1 MSAWSGLRTV
11 AVAAATVGAWACG
24 GGDAPQPTEAGERGG
39 GEAITIWTDRTEL
52 FFEHPPL
59 VSGAPGEPWAVHLT
73 DIADFRAVTEGRLTL
88 EFLGPDGR
96 VHTTVAEEPARA
108 GVYDPAPSFG
118 APGMY
123 DLTMILEGAQ
133 VSDEIFV
140 GPVQVFASEA
150 DLPVLPEAEAVGISF
165 LKEQQW
171 PTDFATVAATRRV
184 VAPGL
189 EVTGSVEA
197 VPGRM
202 VQVSAPVEGIARWEL
217 NQEIPAEGA
226 WVRAG
231 QPLVRLAPVGGDDA
245 YASLRGR
252 VERLEREVARA
263 ERLVA
268 AEAAPARRL
277 EEARHDLEIA
287 RAQLAAVGA
296 GEGDGYTL
304 SLASPI
310 EGAVVERAF
319 VAGQRVEA
327 GAVLLTVLDPRRLH
341 VVLQV
346 PAGDLGALPGV
357 SGATFTPEGSTEV
370 RRADRLV
377 SVGVALEPGL
387 RTVPVRFQVE
397 NADGRLRP
405 GMLVTGRL
413 LSGEPDPAL
422 AVPSAAIVDEDGLLV
437 AYVQIG
443 GETFERRAVTV
454 GATDGQ
460 WSVVLTGVRP
470 GERVVTRGQYQIKLS
485 SLNTSEI
492 SDHGHPH

>member
-1 MSAWSGLRTV
+1 MSTQRKS
-11 AVAAATVGAWACG
+11 AASILALWVSVLGACG
-24 GGDAPQPTEAGERGG
+24 GEVAETPVEAEQGG

-52 FFEHPPL
+52 FFEHPAL
-59 VSGAPGEPWAVHLT
+59 IAGEPGGAWAIHLT
-73 DIADFRAVTEGRLTL
+73 DISDFRAVTEGRLTL
-88 EFLGPDGR
+88 EFQGPDGR
-96 VHTTVAEEPARA
+96 VHTTVADEPARA
-108 GVYDPAPSFG
+108 GVYNPAPSLPT
-118 APGMY
+118 AGMY

-140 GPVQVFASEA
+140 GPIQVFASA
-150 DLPVLPEAEAVGISF
+150 DDIPVLPEAESVGISF

-171 PTDFATVAATRRV
+171 PIDFATVTAEPRV

-189 EVTGSVEA
+189 EVTGAVEA
-197 VPGRM
+197 VPGRL
-202 VQVSAPVEGIARWEL
+202 VEITAPVAGIARWEL
-217 NQEIPAEGA
+217 NQQIPAEGA
-226 WVRAG
+226 WVRAA
-231 QPLVRLAPVGGDDA
+231 QPLVRLAPVAGDEA

-268 AEAAPARRL
+268 AEAVPARRL

-287 RAQLAAVGA
+287 QAQLAAVDAGD
-296 GEGDGYTL
+296 GEGYTVSL
-304 SLASPI
+304 SSPI
-310 EGAVVERAF
+310 DGSVVERRF
-319 VAGQRVEA
+319 VAGQRVGA
-327 GAVLLTVLDPRRLH
+327 GAPLMTILDPRRLH

-346 PAGDLGALPGV
+346 PAGDMGLLDAV
-357 SGATFTPEGSTEV
+357 SAATFAPEGSNRVQRTSQ
-370 RRADRLV
+370 LV
-377 SVGVALEPGL
+377 SVGAALEPGM
-387 RTVPVRFQVE
+387 RTVPVRFAVD

-413 LSGEPDPAL
+413 LAGEPEPAV
-422 AVPSAAIVDEDGLLV
+422 AVPSEAIVDEDGLLV

-443 GETFERRAVTV
+443 GETFERRAVSV

-460 WSVVLTGVRP
+460 WTVVLSGVRR
-470 GERVVTRGQYQIKLS
+470 GEHVVTRGHYQIKLS